1 MYLSLYNE
9 SIRGAGMDLVFFTD
23 AMVNLVKV
31 CVIML
36 NLCSTHISAHAY
48 MQMSYQSS
56 HLPLVKISKHKM

>member
-31 CVIML
+31 RGFDHWGYSIAWKDQTFVY
-36 NLCSTHISAHAY
+36 SDKY
-48 MQMSYQSS
+48 W
-56 HLPLVKISKHKM
+56 